1 MVWFVIRVTAENRN
15 NRKIKTTTN
24 TINNEQTNEKKIG
37 NWMNEIR
44 VRLLP
49 LLNVNCLEFVLLQQ
63 RKVCKKVFVRE
74 RSYTQQQYATTT
86 ELARDYKPKLWMR

>member
-1 MVWFVIRVTAENRN
+1 
-15 NRKIKTTTN
+15 
-24 TINNEQTNEKKIG
+24 
-37 NWMNEIR
+37 MNEIR

>member
-1 MVWFVIRVTAENRN
+1 
-15 NRKIKTTTN
+15 
-24 TINNEQTNEKKIG
+24 
-37 NWMNEIR
+37 MNEIR

-74 RSYTQQQYATTT
+74 RSHTQQQYATTT
-86 ELARDYKPKLWMR
+86 ELARDYKPKL